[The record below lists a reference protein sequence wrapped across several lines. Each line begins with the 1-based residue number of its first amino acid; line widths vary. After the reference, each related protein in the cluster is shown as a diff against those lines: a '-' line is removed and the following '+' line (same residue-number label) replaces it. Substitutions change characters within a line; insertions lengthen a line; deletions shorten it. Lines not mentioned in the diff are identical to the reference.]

1 MSDPTESRALA
12 GLTGVTANPP
22 ERVHVRS
29 RSSNVTRAAWRIDV
43 ASDQG
48 PGTIILVE
56 ISPTEQYYRG
66 DGTFLGWNQEQLAA
80 AYRDLLPKGSDSGPE
95 SPQLG

>member
-1 MSDPTESRALA
+1 MSDPSQSRALA
-12 GLTGVTANPP
+12 GLTGVTVNPP
-22 ERVHVRS
+22 ERVQVRS
-29 RSSNVTRAAWRIDV
+29 RLSNVTRAAWRIDV

-48 PGTIILVE
+48 PGSITVVE
-56 ISPTEQYYRG
+56 ISPNEQYYRG

-80 AYRDLLPKGSDSGPE
+80 AYRDLLPQSGDAGPE